1 MNRPF
6 LFALLTSLIWGF
18 APALE
23 KMGLRSSID
32 PYLGVVIRTIPIAV
46 IALSGLVIM
55 GRTAD
60 VANVDLKSALFVASG
75 GLVAGLIG
83 QIAFYSALKHGE
95 ASVVVPVAATYPLV
109 ALIVSILFLG
119 EALTWSKA
127 VGAVLVVSGVVLLK

>member
-23 KMGLRSSID
+23 KMGLRGSID

-60 VANVDLKSALFVASG
+60 VANIDLKSALFVASG

-83 QIAFYSALKHGE
+83 QIAFYSALKGGE

-127 VGAVLVVSGVVLLK
+127 VGAVLVVSGVVLL

>member
-1 MNRPF
+1 MNRSF

-23 KMGLRSSID
+23 KMGLRGSID

-60 VANVDLKSALFVASG
+60 VANVDLKSAFFVASG
-75 GLVAGLIG
+75 GFVAGLIG
-83 QIAFYSALKHGE
+83 QIAFYSALKSGE

>member
-23 KMGLRSSID
+23 KMGLRGSID

-60 VANVDLKSALFVASG
+60 VANIDLKSALFVASG

-83 QIAFYSALKHGE
+83 QIAFYSALKGGE